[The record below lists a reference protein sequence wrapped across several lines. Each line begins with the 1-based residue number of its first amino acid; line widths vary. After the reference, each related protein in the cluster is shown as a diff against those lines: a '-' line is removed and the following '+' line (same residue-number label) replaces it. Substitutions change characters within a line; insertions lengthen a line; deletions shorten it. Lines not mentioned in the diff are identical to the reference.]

1 MPNDQ
6 EIMINSVIEPF
17 EYKPRLYY
25 ERMCQKGAVG
35 NDELFFRIWRGA
47 GGACNFSMPAMLTVH
62 SNPIFIGKSKI
73 SKSAEFL
80 HRIIEHAT
88 GECTQAD
95 KQFLYDLVE
104 LSLNYSSITGSSTPV
119 KTAKALGKA
128 YAGMTR
134 LTKMAAKQ
142 ITAPLNLWEQKQ
154 LMYAMYCAIEI
165 YLINSRVFT
174 LSYSKSAEG
183 GFAAYKKAISAG
195 NKNLITYGAGKV
207 AADIYKIANAELFR
221 D

>member
-1 MPNDQ
+1 MQNDQ
-6 EIMINSVIEPF
+6 KIWLYSDIEPF

-25 ERMCQKGAVG
+25 EHMCQKGAVG
-35 NDELFFRIWRGA
+35 NDELFFRVWRGA
-47 GGACNFSMPAMLTVH
+47 GSACNFSMPAMLTVH
-62 SNPIFIGKSKI
+62 SNPIFIGKAKI
-73 SKSAEFL
+73 TKSAEFL
-80 HRIIEHAT
+80 HSIIERAT

-104 LSLNYSSITGSSTPV
+104 LSLNYSSITGSNTPV
-119 KTAKALGKA
+119 KAAKALGKA

-134 LTKMAAKQ
+134 FTKMAAKQ

-154 LMYAMYCAIEI
+154 LMYAMYCTIEI

-195 NKNLITYGAGKV
+195 NKNLLTYGAGKV
-207 AADIYKIANAELFR
+207 AVDIYKIANAELFR